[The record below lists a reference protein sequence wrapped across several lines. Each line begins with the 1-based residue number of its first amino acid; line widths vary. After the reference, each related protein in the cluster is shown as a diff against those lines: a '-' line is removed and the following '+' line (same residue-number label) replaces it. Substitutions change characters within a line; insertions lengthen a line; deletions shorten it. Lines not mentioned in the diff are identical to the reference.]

1 MERRIISS
9 QPEFLSLI
17 LQPHI
22 IIYRTPS
29 TTAMTKNSTITVDE
43 YTSRRSSRV
52 AADRY
57 VADED
62 NWVEALAVC
71 ESPTAPT
78 VEKKKTSSGLF
89 SKFKSSTSST
99 SSSAK
104 NAVKDETI
112 IYSTTDGDD
121 DDNQDDIAAA
131 SQRLTIRPYFQ
142 SQRTGQRIWDEP
154 PSGASTIVYA
164 TPEARRMA
172 HAQLDEMRSSFA
184 CEALIRRQERAER
197 DKSVASSLGQRR
209 QQQTLFR
216 NADGGLVGR
225 LSKSL
230 PIPKAFRLSTS
241 SASATEN
248 VDVNQSSLSLL
259 GNDCHMTTR
268 SRGRDRRLSDSVPKS
283 IIDESKE
290 LAGRSRK
297 EAYEADLQAAMF
309 MSMGIGGGSVMG
321 VGDHTHGNRSS
332 SKSSHN
338 SNTSPTGSNR
348 SGLARAEEEQIAMA
362 MALSLSEQPDFDG
375 GGKMPATTYSAKK

>member
-1 MERRIISS
+1 MS
-9 QPEFLSLI
+9 
-17 LQPHI
+17 
-22 IIYRTPS
+22 
-29 TTAMTKNSTITVDE
+29 ITSPTSVDE

-71 ESPTAPT
+71 ESATAPT
-78 VEKKKTSSGLF
+78 VEKKKSSAGGLF
-89 SKFKSSTSST
+89 RKFKSSTSSS
-99 SSSAK
+99 SSSAQ
-104 NAVKDETI
+104 NTVKDDTI
-112 IYSTTDGDD
+112 IGPRTGGDD
-121 DDNQDDIAAA
+121 DDDDDDDDIAAA

-142 SQRTGQRIWDEP
+142 SQRTGQRVWDEP

-172 HAQLDEMRSSFA
+172 HAQLEEMRSSFA
-184 CEALIRRQERAER
+184 REALIRRQERAER

-209 QQQTLFR
+209 QQQSLLFR

-241 SASATEN
+241 STSATEN
-248 VDVNQSSLSLL
+248 DVDVNQSSSSLL
-259 GNDCHMTTR
+259 GNDSHFTTTR
-268 SRGRDRRLSDSVPKS
+268 SSRGRDRRLSDSVPKS
-283 IIDESKE
+283 ILDESKE
-290 LAGRSRK
+290 LAGISRK
-297 EAYEADLQAAMF
+297 EAYEADLQAAML

-338 SNTSPTGSNR
+338 SNTSPTANNR
-348 SGLARAEEEQIAMA
+348 SGLTRAEEEQLAMA
-362 MALSLSEQPDFDG
+362 MALSLSEQPVDFDYDFDS
-375 GGKMPATTYSAKK
+375 GGKKMPPK

>member
-1 MERRIISS
+1 MTTSS
-9 QPEFLSLI
+9 
-17 LQPHI
+17 
-22 IIYRTPS
+22 
-29 TTAMTKNSTITVDE
+29 ITSPTSVDE

-71 ESPTAPT
+71 EATAPT
-78 VEKKKTSSGLF
+78 VEKKKTKSSAGGLF
-89 SKFKSSTSST
+89 RKFKSSTSST
-99 SSSAK
+99 SSSAQ
-104 NAVKDETI
+104 NTVKDDTI
-112 IYSTTDGDD
+112 IDSRPGGDD
-121 DDNQDDIAAA
+121 DDDDDDDDDIAAA

-142 SQRTGQRIWDEP
+142 SQRTGQRVWDEP

-172 HAQLDEMRSSFA
+172 HAQLEEMRSSFA
-184 CEALIRRQERAER
+184 REALIRRQERAER
-197 DKSVASSLGQRR
+197 DKSVASSLGRRR
-209 QQQTLFR
+209 QQQSLFR

-241 SASATEN
+241 STSATEN
-248 VDVNQSSLSLL
+248 DVDVNQSSSSLL
-259 GNDCHMTTR
+259 GNDSHFTTTR
-268 SRGRDRRLSDSVPKS
+268 SSRGRDRRLSDSVPKS
-283 IIDESKE
+283 ILDESKE
-290 LAGRSRK
+290 LAGISRK
-297 EAYEADLQAAMF
+297 EAYEADLQAAML

-338 SNTSPTGSNR
+338 INTSPTTANNR
-348 SGLARAEEEQIAMA
+348 SGLTRAEEEQLAMA
-362 MALSLSEQPDFDG
+362 MALSLSEQPVDFDYDFDG
-375 GGKMPATTYSAKK
+375 GGKMPASTYSAKK

>member
-1 MERRIISS
+1 MKMKSS
-9 QPEFLSLI
+9 S
-17 LQPHI
+17 
-22 IIYRTPS
+22 
-29 TTAMTKNSTITVDE
+29 ITSPTSVDE

-78 VEKKKTSSGLF
+78 VEKKKTSAIGLF
-89 SKFKSSTSST
+89 RKFKSSTSST
-99 SSSAK
+99 SSA
-104 NAVKDETI
+104 AVQNDTI
-112 IYSTTDGDD
+112 IDSMTDGDN
-121 DDNQDDIAAA
+121 DDNDDDIAAA

-142 SQRTGQRIWDEP
+142 SQRTGQRVWDEP

-172 HAQLDEMRSSFA
+172 YAQLEEMRSSFA
-184 CEALIRRQERAER
+184 REALIRRQERVER
-197 DKSVASSLGQRR
+197 DKSVALSLGQRR
-209 QQQTLFR
+209 QQQSLFR

-230 PIPKAFRLSTS
+230 PIPKAFQLSTL

-259 GNDCHMTTR
+259 GNDSHMTTR

-283 IIDESKE
+283 ILDESKE
-290 LAGRSRK
+290 LAGRRRK

-332 SKSSHN
+332 SKSAHN
-338 SNTSPTGSNR
+338 NNTNLTANNR
-348 SGLARAEEEQIAMA
+348 SGLTQAEEEQLAMA
-362 MALSLSEQPDFDG
+362 MALSLSEQPADFDYDFDG
-375 GGKMPATTYSAKK
+375 GGKLPASTYSAKK